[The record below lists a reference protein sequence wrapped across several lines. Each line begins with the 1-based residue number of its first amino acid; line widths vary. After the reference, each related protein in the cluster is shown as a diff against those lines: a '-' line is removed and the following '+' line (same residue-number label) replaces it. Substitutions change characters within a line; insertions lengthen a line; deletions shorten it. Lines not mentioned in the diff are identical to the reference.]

1 MKFRATV
8 ELNGKTATGVEV
20 PAEVVTELGRGKR
33 PPVNAI
39 LNGYPYRTT
48 VGSMGGR
55 FLIPVSAQVRQD
67 AGVAAGDVVDVEV
80 ELNEAQRTVEVP
92 DDLPAALTADTAAGA
107 AFARM
112 SYSHQLQHVLAIEGA
127 KTAETR
133 QRRITKAVADLSRA

>member
-1 MKFRATV
+1 M
-8 ELNGKTATGVEV
+8 
-20 PAEVVTELGRGKR
+20 
-33 PPVNAI
+33 
-39 LNGYPYRTT
+39 
-48 VGSMGGR
+48 
-55 FLIPVSAQVRQD
+55 
-67 AGVAAGDVVDVEV
+67 
-80 ELNEAQRTVEVP
+80 P